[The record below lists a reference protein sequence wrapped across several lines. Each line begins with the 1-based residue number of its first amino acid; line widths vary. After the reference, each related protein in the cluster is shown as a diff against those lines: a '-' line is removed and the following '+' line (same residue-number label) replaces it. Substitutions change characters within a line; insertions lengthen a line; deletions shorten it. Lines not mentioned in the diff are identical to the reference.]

1 MKPVA
6 PATSAVPAAALGW
19 CARAALLVSA
29 LWGTA
34 APAQPLPPL
43 FPIRQGDLHGLI
55 NLEGQVVL
63 PAEYTELRLGQPLIM
78 LRKGYR
84 TAYADGAGQL
94 VIEPQDELSLPFAE
108 GLVPMR
114 GQDRAGKPR
123 WGYADARRQWVIAA
137 AFDEAQPFVDG
148 LAVVGLADAWGAMKY
163 GAIDRSGQLVVPARH
178 DKLLSP
184 GGGLVRAET
193 RQGPDRSHRVF
204 DSRGR
209 DITPAGVDFVGIT
222 SDGMVRVWAGRQQG
236 FMTATGQLVVPPRY
250 AQASDFKE
258 GLARVWVDGKY
269 GYIDKT
275 GALVIPA
282 RYETAE
288 DFSDGLA
295 LVKDQG
301 RSLFLDRQGQV
312 VLQSEAERVWPFSQG
327 LAVVK
332 VGGKHGY
339 IDKRG
344 RMVIEPQFSFAR
356 PFGNG
361 LAFVG
366 QGRMSGYIRPDGR
379 FVWRS
384 EG

>member
-1 MKPVA
+1 MKPVL
-6 PATSAVPAAALGW
+6 PNTTLGW
-19 CARAALLVSA
+19 CARAALIVSA
-29 LWGTA
+29 LWGGN
-34 APAQPLPPL
+34 APAQQPLPPL
-43 FPIRQGDLHGLI
+43 FPIRSGDLHGLI

-63 PAEYTELRLGQPLIM
+63 PAEYNELRLGQPFIM

-84 TAYADGAGQL
+84 TAYADADGKL
-94 VIEPQDELSLPFAE
+94 VIEPQDELSQPFAE

-114 GQDRAGKPR
+114 GKDAAGKPR
-123 WGYADARRQWVIAA
+123 WGYADARRQLVIAA
-137 AFDEAQPFVDG
+137 AFDEAQPFVEG
-148 LAVVGLADAWGAMKY
+148 LAVVGIADAWGSVKY
-163 GAIDRSGQLVVPARH
+163 GAIDRHGKLVVPAQH
-178 DKLLSP
+178 DKLLTP
-184 GGGLVRAET
+184 GGGLVRAEI

-204 DSRGR
+204 DARGR
-209 DITPAGVDFVGIT
+209 DITPAGVDFVGIA
-222 SDGMVRVWAGRQQG
+222 SDGMVRIWNGRQQG
-236 FMTATGQLVVPPRY
+236 FMSTAGQLVVPPRF

-275 GALVIPA
+275 GTLVIPA

-295 LVKDQG
+295 LVKDNG
-301 RSLFLDRQGQV
+301 KALFLDRQGKL
-312 VLQSEAERVWPFSQG
+312 VLQPEAERVWPFSQG

-344 RMVIEPQFSFAR
+344 RLVIEPQYSFAR